1 MRLLWIGIGS
11 KPRTTCSIH
20 TNAATIN
27 KSSTPGDLIRWN
39 RVNSRRP
46 TVIVAKPV
54 KIVEIVKT
62 YINERTDTSEGNGFN
77 ELIIT
82 RGKEM

>member
-1 MRLLWIGIGS
+1 M
-11 KPRTTCSIH
+11 
-20 TNAATIN
+20 
-27 KSSTPGDLIRWN
+27 
-39 RVNSRRP
+39 
-46 TVIVAKPV
+46 IVAKPV